1 MKALWKATDQVKF
14 AGNIDF
20 IIKDFSRACISL
32 NRYNLALFRQ
42 WKHSARFASD
52 LLKRSKARDRAACWL
67 SSSSLFVPNSCRP
80 NQGQDMQGRLTTVT
94 TDHYVHE
101 LSLLLEAGA
110 EYEYS
115 KRDEEKSSIQIGHSG
130 ALESVS

>member
-1 MKALWKATDQVKF
+1 
-14 AGNIDF
+14 
-20 IIKDFSRACISL
+20 
-32 NRYNLALFRQ
+32 
-42 WKHSARFASD
+42 
-52 LLKRSKARDRAACWL
+52 
-67 SSSSLFVPNSCRP
+67 
-80 NQGQDMQGRLTTVT
+80 MQGRLTTVT